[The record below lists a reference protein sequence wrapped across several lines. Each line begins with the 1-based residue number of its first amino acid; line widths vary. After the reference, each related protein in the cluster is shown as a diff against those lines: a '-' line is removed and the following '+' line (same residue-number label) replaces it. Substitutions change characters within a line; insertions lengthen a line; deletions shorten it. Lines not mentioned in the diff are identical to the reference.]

1 MMSLDFHRYM
11 DAAEFA
17 RELKKL
23 HAFRGAYFDTGLL
36 ESLEEAGLLFPRIR
50 IRYPDPVARRF
61 WLETHA
67 RQLKHSV
74 EPDGPRWES
83 AVELSNRLYRWR
95 NHTAYGASF
104 HPLDDLE
111 PRFAEFIQSPSATV
125 FEAWLDMR
133 VDVSNEVEPLLFD
146 GHNFDSYYSTWQLL
160 QAAEVADAG
169 IHFRL
174 NLANE
179 AVARRADEAIRNGTV
194 PADNPSFNLMPVHVM
209 RDFAKHE
216 NGLNAVVWYAEESDR
231 ALMEIVKAQ
240 GGGRF
245 QLSKE
250 QNERYRIESGEA
262 TQDSARRHGIGTD
275 DLVLLCRFLSAR
287 WLDWDR
293 GGRPLIAEAYK
304 DMLGKTVQM
313 AKQFGGLKYIEVRDL
328 VGQVGGWFKPI
339 LDVIWP
345 SWIEQE
351 TDRVRLAL
359 NASIKS
365 KNIEGLIE
373 ADINAF
379 AGFLAKEGLEGFF
392 WRLKSFEDH
401 VFRGNEFALEGMKS
415 DLQGMAVAVEHVVA
429 ALGGTETQLYEK
441 FKQVWKNPEVLA
453 ILKRGDVSPLARQ
466 ERLAQDWPDLKAR
479 IDALRN
485 EAGGIIAA
493 DLVMAH
499 RIRGGVH
506 TILPEDDQFELEAL
520 FLALMRAAVLT
531 FVEVRRIENL
541 SKQTGAPTLAPCAV
555 ATAN

>member
-1 MMSLDFHRYM
+1 M
-11 DAAEFA
+11 DAAGFA
-17 RELKKL
+17 RELEKL
-23 HAFRGAYFDTGLL
+23 HAFRGAYVGDGLL
-36 ESLEEAGLLFPRIR
+36 ESLEETGLLCPRIR
-50 IRYPDPVARRF
+50 TRYPDPVARRF

-67 RQLKHSV
+67 RQLKYEV

-95 NHTAYGASF
+95 NHTVYGASP

-111 PRFAEFIQSPSATV
+111 PRFAEFIQRPSAMA
-125 FEAWLDMR
+125 FEAWQDMR
-133 VDVSNEVEPLLFD
+133 VDVSNELESLLFD
-146 GHNFDSYYSTWQLL
+146 DHNFDCYYSTWQLL
-160 QAAEVADAG
+160 QAIEVADAG

-179 AVARRADEAIRNGTV
+179 GVARRADEAMRNGTA
-194 PADNPSFNLMPVHVM
+194 PSDNPSFNLMPVHVM
-209 RDFAKHE
+209 RDFVKHE
-216 NGLNAVVWYAEESDR
+216 NALNAVVWYAEESDR
-231 ALMEIVKAQ
+231 ALLEVVKGQ

-250 QNERYRIESGEA
+250 QHQRYEAESDEA
-262 TQDSARRHGIGTD
+262 AQNSARRHGVGVD

-293 GGRPLIAEAYK
+293 DGRPLIAEAYK
-304 DMLGKTVQM
+304 DLLGKTVQM
-313 AKQFGGLKYIEVRDL
+313 AKQLGALKYIEVREL
-328 VGQVGGWFKPI
+328 VGEVGGWFKPI

-345 SWIEQE
+345 SWTEQE
-351 TDRVRLAL
+351 TDRVRLTL
-359 NASIKS
+359 RASITS
-365 KNIEGLIE
+365 KNIEGLSE
-373 ADINAF
+373 ADIDAF
-379 AGFLAKEGLEGFF
+379 AGFLAKEGLEAFF

-441 FKQVWKNPEVLA
+441 FKQVWKSPNVLG

-466 ERLAQDWPDLKAR
+466 ARLAQNWPALKAQ

-485 EAGGIIAA
+485 QAGGTIAA

-520 FLALMRAAVLT
+520 FLTLMRAAVFT
-531 FVEVRRIENL
+531 FAEVRRIESLNKPT
-541 SKQTGAPTLAPCAV
+541 SARTLAP
-555 ATAN
+555 TASAN